1 MFRRKRQASQD
12 QASQEEANQQPASEP
27 PPMPVEFEQ
36 VIKVLP
42 EVDRHGRYFWQR
54 FAERLHGWFDGVPG
68 RYGTGSFVDECLR
81 AGAAAVPVIHR
92 NTLWQKNAPDTS
104 RKRARGIYELR
115 IRLGL
120 FYAASLHYLVEGASR
135 LCARCGDTE
144 WHGFTDG
151 SQPFSEFVAEQEGE
165 VEFTWTNGAPDHG
178 KACLITHMFIKAEEM
193 LKLTGELAQEVYN
206 NAAPAGP
213 YGLFALML
221 AADGQGEKESLDIA
235 RVFLSALGDA
245 VEQKAVKVNT
255 KMGGHV
261 FITPDF
267 WMVTTPV
274 GLNCVNDYIRTR
286 RGYRRHDF
294 TRHEVFS
301 SLREGGFLVGAQE
314 LEDTPRCVLK
324 SRRWR
329 KPLELRGL
337 CIAAGVLFS
346 VPGTP
351 FFEGT
356 VRIREGLDIR

>member
-1 MFRRKRQASQD
+1 MFRRKRRASEEQT
-12 QASQEEANQQPASEP
+12 SQEEANQQPASEQP
-27 PPMPVEFEQ
+27 VMPVAFEQ
-36 VIKVLP
+36 VVKVLP
-42 EVDRHGRYFWQR
+42 ERDRDGTYFWQR
-54 FAERLHGWFDGVPG
+54 FAERLHHRFDGVPG
-68 RYGTGSFVDECLR
+68 RNGTSSFVDECLR
-81 AGAAAVPVIHR
+81 AGADAVPVIRR
-92 NTLWQKNAPDTS
+92 NTLWKKNAPDTS
-104 RKRARGIYELR
+104 RKQARAIYELR

-120 FYAASLHYLVEGASR
+120 FYAASLRYLVEGASR
-135 LCARCGDTE
+135 LCARCGDAE
-144 WHGFTDG
+144 WHGFMEEG
-151 SQPFSEFVAEQEGE
+151 QPFSEFLAGQDDK
-165 VEFTWTNGAPDHG
+165 VEITWTNGAPDYG
-178 KACLITHMFIKAEEM
+178 KACLITHVFIQPEEM
-193 LKLTGELAQEVYN
+193 LLLTDELAQEVYN
-206 NAAPAGP
+206 NAAPSGP
-213 YGLFALML
+213 RGLFALML
-221 AADGQGEKESLDIA
+221 AAEGRGEKKSVDIA
-235 RVFLSALGDA
+235 GVFLRALTDA
-245 VEQKAVKVNT
+245 VEQRAVKVNT

-261 FITPDF
+261 FITPEF
-267 WMVTTPV
+267 WLLTTPI

-356 VRIREGLDIR
+356 VRIREGLDVR